1 METLPTF
8 LIKVLQILADRNG
21 MSYTLEELTSPLTLV
36 FNTFSPFKDS
46 KSDEKEK
53 QAILVI
59 L

>member
-21 MSYTLEELTSPLTLV
+21 MSCTLEEQTSPLTLV